1 MAGGHS
7 NSVMDILLFLL
18 SCILAAVAVSLLAVP
33 PSKTWAYGLLVVG
46 LMTLAL
52 GFIGFASLE
61 QRNGNLLIQSF
72 SLRTLRGRTTL
83 ASLASGLALGGWA
96 GVALAVIYR
105 RVGSWAGLLSGFA
118 FLLFLSPLTLLALK
132 SRLSKFLPDP
142 GATAASRFIQQE
154 VAKPWKLSKLV
165 EVPLIPTAITCD
177 DSEGLLVC
185 GYRGGYYQSAGVVRV
200 NLQSNGGA
208 PSMVQIAPNL
218 TRPHGIAVEDGK
230 IYVSRSGQ
238 YSKAVH
244 GKLDYAMTG
253 AVTRLEDLNGDGIFE
268 YHHDLI
274 SDLPGAR
281 APDALHQNNAVAF
294 DDEGNLYVAVGTP
307 TDHAP
312 QTGLYDG
319 RVLRLKPD
327 ATTPEVFCE
336 GFRNPYGMAFVPG
349 LGMICTD
356 NDSSLDSGGD
366 KVYLLKEG
374 QTYPHPLGLAQGVE
388 VEGLTPPLLTI
399 SSAQGIAYM
408 PKGANTPID
417 GCLVVASYGDQAINV
432 IRFPED
438 GVGVPKVEFLA
449 MIPSPMAVACSRDGR
464 VFACSYEDRSIYQL
478 VLE

>member
-1 MAGGHS
+1 
-7 NSVMDILLFLL
+7 MDILLFLL
-18 SCILAAVAVSLLAVP
+18 SCILAAVAVSLMAVP
-33 PSKTWAYGLLVVG
+33 PSKSWAYLLLVVG
-46 LMTLAL
+46 MMTLAL

-83 ASLASGLALGGWA
+83 ASLVSGLALGSWA
-96 GVALAVIYR
+96 GGVLALIYR
-105 RVGSWAGLLSGFA
+105 RVGSGTGLLGGLS
-118 FLLFLSPLTLLALK
+118 FLLFLFPLTLMALK

-142 GATAASRFIQQE
+142 TATAASGFIQQE

-165 EVPLIPTAITCD
+165 EIPLIPTAITFD
-177 DSEGLLVC
+177 ESMGLLVC
-185 GYRGGYYQSAGVVRV
+185 GYSGGYYQSASVARV
-200 NLQSNGGA
+200 NLESKGVT
-208 PSMVQIAPNL
+208 PSVSQIARDL
-218 TRPHGIAVEDGK
+218 TRPHGIAFADGK

-253 AVTRLEDLNGDGIFE
+253 AVTRLEDLNGDGIYE
-268 YHHDLI
+268 YHHDVI

-294 DDEGNLYVAVGTP
+294 DDQGNLYVAVGTP

-312 QTGLYDG
+312 QIGPYDG
-319 RVLRLKPD
+319 RVLQLKPD
-327 ATTPEVFCE
+327 STTPEVFCE

-417 GCLVVASYGDQAINV
+417 GCLVVASYGDEAINV
-432 IRFPED
+432 IRLPD
-438 GVGVPKVEFLA
+438 VGSGGTPQVEFLA
-449 MIPSPMAVACSRDGR
+449 RIPTPVAVACSSDGR
-464 VFACSYEDRSIYQL
+464 VFACSYEDRSVYQL